1 MKIVFIKTVGELV
14 KLEYMLLSNW
24 LILNM
29 PGKGTFRIENS
40 SIYNRLVAYDSS
52 GNAAYKIVPA
62 ANGVDIL
69 VEDYHTG
76 KVEMRLAA

>member
-1 MKIVFIKTVGELV
+1 MG
-14 KLEYMLLSNW
+14 KLEEMLLRNG

>member
-1 MKIVFIKTVGELV
+1 MLIKNGGKVG
-14 KLEYMLLSNW
+14 KLEEMLLRNG

-52 GNAAYKIVPA
+52 GNAAYNIVPA